1 MELRH
6 LRYFLAVAAEANVT
20 RAAEKLGIGQ
30 PPLSQQIKALEEDV
44 GVKLFRRTAHG
55 MVLTAAGEVFRVEAG
70 RVLEDAQR
78 AIRAAQRAGRGE
90 TGQLRVGFTGSAAFN
105 PLVPDMIR
113 RFRQAFPG
121 AEVTLVEANSG
132 QLMQALE
139 QDQLDVV
146 FVRPNPVNLGL
157 VRLHHL
163 PDEPMK
169 IAIPITHPFA
179 RKKRAPLTVFAGEPF
194 LLVPRAAGVSLY
206 DEIIKACREAGFDP
220 VLGQPAPQISSVIN
234 LVAAGLGVS
243 VVPAAIAQIRI
254 HGVRYVDID
263 GPAPKARLSV
273 ASRIEDTSIV
283 VENFLALVA

>member
-78 AIRAAQRAGRGE
+78 AMRAAQRAGRGE

-179 RKKRAPLTVFAGEPF
+179 TKKRAPLTVFAGEPF